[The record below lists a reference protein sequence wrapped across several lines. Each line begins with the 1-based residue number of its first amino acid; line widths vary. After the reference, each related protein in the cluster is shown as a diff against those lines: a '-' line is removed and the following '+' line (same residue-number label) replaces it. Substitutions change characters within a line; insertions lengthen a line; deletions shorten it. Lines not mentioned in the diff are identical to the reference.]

1 MEAGRLQE
9 EQQKFQAETGL
20 PFTFVFALYENGSHQ
35 PPTPLDAQIYA
46 QQVGITQF
54 PVLADAFGAF
64 AGATPMTQQT
74 HPEVCAVGPDMR
86 IISCGSGHSSFQA
99 RLNDIKAYAGL

>member
-1 MEAGRLQE
+1 VEAGRLQE

-20 PFTFVFALYENGSHQ
+20 PFTFVFALYENGSHK
-35 PPTPLDAQIYA
+35 PPTKEDVQIYA

-54 PVLADAFGAF
+54 PVLADAAGAF
-64 AGATPMTQQT
+64 AAATPMTQQS
-74 HPEVCAVGPDMR
+74 HPEVCAIGPDMR
-86 IISCGSGHSSFQA
+86 IISCGSGHNSFQS